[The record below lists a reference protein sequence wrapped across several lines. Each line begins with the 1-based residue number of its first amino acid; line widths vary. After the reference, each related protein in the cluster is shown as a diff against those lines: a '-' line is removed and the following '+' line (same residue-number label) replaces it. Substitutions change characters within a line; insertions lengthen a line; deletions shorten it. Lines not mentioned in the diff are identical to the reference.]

1 MPSEM
6 LVELPILAVLLGL
19 SAFFSGSETAFFS
32 LPQAMYAEMKASQH
46 ATHRRVA
53 YLLDH
58 KKDLLITIL
67 FGNMIVNVL
76 FFSLAYVMSA
86 HLYVAG
92 WTRLAPFVSVIG
104 VVTVVIFGE
113 VSPKA
118 VAVHFPRR
126 ISLFAAH
133 PVYVVFVILM
143 PIRRVFGRIVDLIT
157 GAARHKGG
165 HAHDFTNDQMRT
177 VLELGHRH
185 GALRPDQAVMMGE
198 VLDMSEIEVREIMEP
213 RVELPMFDLADP
225 RDDLVELIR
234 RERPKIVVTYA
245 ESIDHTRGVIH
256 AKDVFLFPEKEPG
269 ELVRKVPYVPESKPL
284 DELLHEL
291 REAEQSI
298 AIVVDEYGGTEGLV
312 TVEHLVEEIVGEIKQ
327 EYEDEEEEV
336 IPLGKG
342 VWSIDGGLSIH
353 DLEDLLGIEV
363 ESDEFATVAGM
374 LLDLAGRFPKEGET
388 FEFKGF
394 AFTVL
399 RVLKHRIERVRVER
413 ILEETPQEDVR

>member
-6 LVELPILAVLLGL
+6 LVELPLLAVLLGL

-32 LPQAMYAEMKASQH
+32 LPQTLYAEMKVSRH

-67 FGNMIVNVL
+67 FGNMVVNVL
-76 FFSLAYVMSA
+76 FFSLTYAMST
-86 HLYVAG
+86 HLYEAG
-92 WTRLAPFVSVIG
+92 WERVAPFVSVIG
-104 VVTVVIFGE
+104 VVLVVVFGE

-126 ISLFAAH
+126 ISLFAVH
-133 PVYVVFVILM
+133 PVYFAYLILT

-157 GAARHKGG
+157 GAAIRKGG
-165 HAHDFTNDQMRT
+165 HPHDFTNDQMRT

-185 GALRPDQAVMMGE
+185 GALRPDQAVMMSE

-225 RDDLVELIR
+225 RDDLVELVR
-234 RERPKIVVTYA
+234 QERPKVVVTYA
-245 ESIDHTRGVIH
+245 ESIDRTAGVIH

-284 DELLHEL
+284 DELLREL

-327 EYEDEEEEV
+327 EYEEEEEDV

-342 VWSIDGGLSIH
+342 VWSIDGGLSVH
-353 DLEDLLGIEV
+353 DLEDLLGIDV
-363 ESDEFATVAGM
+363 ESDEFATLAGFV
-374 LLDLAGRFPKEGET
+374 LYLAGRFPREGET
-388 FEFKGF
+388 LDDQGF

-399 RVLKHRIERVRVER
+399 RIRKHRVERVRIER
-413 ILEETPQEDVR
+413 LHDEESEEDGR